1 MTEYNKKIKVAPAGL
16 DVMRSSM
23 HEDPRKELWLAQ
35 TSELYRS
42 IGEFVVKFE
51 CVCFSLMRGIMA
63 MLERSGLRDQ
73 QISNILLA
81 GLTAEP
87 IRTLFESLA
96 AQTDWLKTEER
107 ERLKTLLSRF
117 QKLTSERNDVV
128 HGTWLIEYGNY
139 ASHAQDFSTAF
150 GMKLHKNKNGIA
162 TKSFKRTREDFAVL
176 INEAEE
182 LRADVDRLCGR
193 FIFDSNGN
201 QVAFLEKPAELK
213 S

>member
-1 MTEYNKKIKVAPAGL
+1 MN
-16 DVMRSSM
+16 
-23 HEDPRKELWLAQ
+23 EDPRKELWLAQ

-51 CVCFSLMRGIMA
+51 RVCYSLTMGIMA

-73 QISNILLA
+73 QISNVFLA

-107 ERLKTLLSRF
+107 GRLKTLLLRF

-128 HGTWLIEYGNY
+128 HGTWLIDFYNY

-150 GMKLHKNKNGIA
+150 GMKLHKNKNGVA
-162 TKSFKRTREDFAVL
+162 TKSFERTVEDFAIL
-176 INEAEE
+176 INEADK

-201 QVAFLEKPAELK
+201 QVAFLAKPAELED
-213 S
+213 